1 MGSKMTDD
9 GIIRDAELTLFWEK
23 ERMVSFKFELRA
35 VLRASEPVSS
45 IRPEEEAQDRLLR
58 SLVKFGRSLGKR
70 GRRVGSVRETTSGDV
85 GLEIVSIL
93 DLEPRR
99 GLSYEDL
106 VDEAMLLVSGT
117 PYSLKVSRG

>member
-1 MGSKMTDD
+1 MTDD